1 MNRKI
6 VSLALAGSMVLGS
19 MSSAFAADIS
29 DFKDIPKD
37 WSRTA
42 IEAAIQNGLL
52 NGSSGEINASGTLTR
67 AQMAAIVSRVFGAT
81 EQADLSKF
89 VDISK
94 NDWYYADMAKAV
106 AMGVFQGSGNRLNP
120 EAAITRQE
128 AFAVLSRAFLLN
140 GGVASSLTQFS
151 DDELVAAWARETVAA
166 MVSEGYV
173 NGANGKLNP
182 TGTITRAEFAQIMY
196 NMVKHYDSI
205 DKTVE
210 GNVVL
215 RSDSQIA
222 AGTVIKGDLII
233 GDGVT
238 LSEVKLDCVTV
249 EGRIVIRGGDTVTLS
264 NGAKAAS
271 IAVAADSTAIKVES
285 GAAVSEITV
294 KSGADNVSISGTGTV
309 GKVTAEKGSTGTKV
323 TTPDTKITAETGAGA
338 VSTGK
343 GTVEAGKTGTTD
355 KNGNITSGTTTGG
368 GSSSGGGSSGGGS
381 SSGGETVSTADSIYN
396 GEVVA
401 PIVMDAAYANSDADK
416 FASRTYGQIKRAVG
430 DLRQDIA
437 MVTGAIDYKEVQQI
451 FVDDEEKQASRLA
464 AAEQN
469 KIPQMVT
476 DTANVQA
483 DYAIIVGSIN
493 DSPMIQKLIADGKFD
508 EAKTIQGNW
517 EAYAIKEIDNPI
529 DGVKKALVIAG
540 SDARGTIYGIYSI
553 SEEIGVSPYYWYSDV
568 PVDVKDKIDVDYA
581 TALVDDGPDV
591 KYRGIFI
598 NDEDDSIRYW
608 AAKKFPT
615 ANGTPDVNYYRH
627 VFEMQLRLK
636 SNFIWPAMH
645 ERSTAFNIATE
656 EDGTTPINSK
666 EAAKYGI
673 VVGSTHCDIL
683 LRTNTGE
690 WKKWSEAN
698 KQKYNIQGD
707 NYKANYDFT
716 LNREA
721 VLQYWRERL
730 ETNKDFESILTL
742 GIRGVHDGAFNCAN
756 LNDYPGSTKEEKQV
770 AFMADV
776 IAAQRALIEEVY
788 GVPADQVPQV
798 LIPYKEMGDVYN
810 AGLNKIMAEKY
821 PDVTLM
827 WAEDNYG
834 YVRQTPN
841 ETEKQRS
848 GGAGVYYHASYYGSP
863 TCYLWLNSIQLST
876 MSEQMHRAYDEGMR
890 NQWILNVGDIKPGDQ
905 STEFFMKMAWDTDA
919 YNDKTIVSKYL
930 TEQAMRDYNL
940 SATDARTVAEAMNEY
955 YQMVGTKRPEFY
967 TTATHSFDMSAYSNG
982 DEALL
987 WQQRSQAVVDKLTP
1001 IYNKL
1006 NAEEKASF
1014 YQQLY
1019 YHALSANDAAT
1030 EYAYYWKA
1038 MLAAEQGRV
1047 NSTNVYVQLSKQAR
1061 DRIKSRTA
1069 DFNNLNNGKWNNYI
1083 FWTHVESNGKEDY
1096 SHDII
1101 RDSEYPEVPAESTGA
1116 GAAAEGSKTAGSGEL
1131 RLDAQVKNDTRYF
1144 DVFSKQNSNAEWV
1157 AEAPKWLI
1165 LSQTSGTT
1173 ASEQR
1178 VTVTADWDQISGTET
1193 GEIKVY
1199 NAVNGVKSGDPVATF
1214 TVNAVND
1221 TMDYAGKQGF
1231 IEADG
1236 YIAIEAE
1243 HYSEM
1248 VSGSDGSSWQV
1259 VQSNGQH
1266 GDTMKAYPNNT
1277 ASTASDGAK
1286 LVYNVY
1292 AKNAGTF
1299 DGVLYRE
1306 PTLNEGS
1313 EADGTARSCNVQ
1325 ISANGSGEQT
1335 LVGNRTYIN
1344 DGGYNK
1350 PKNAWSQNVMRM
1362 YEPLSFSVTL
1372 HEGWN
1377 TIELTRLDPSVVVDR
1392 MVIRTNATADQVFS
1406 LLGPVESPNNIASG
1420 SAVQNVKVAALPEDM
1435 ADVDIHANLTLTT
1448 ADSQTEYTDAQ
1459 NIQSAESGDERIVT
1473 VEVQDGKI
1481 MVTPHHA
1488 GITQITAKD
1497 ENGKTFSFTVTVNPA
1512 QGSGV
1517 YLEENGK
1524 VVIDAADAL
1533 ENSGEAFATNA
1544 SKVWKLKNIGI
1555 QAQPDTGAN
1564 WIDTKN
1570 LTNAPS
1576 VTYKVNIANAGNYYL
1591 YVNTS
1596 NPNADAD
1603 SYHVA
1608 VDGDYSFTDK
1618 SEMTGR
1624 ETWYSAGKA
1633 LNLDAGEHTITVYAR
1648 EDGFTLNQLVLSTNK
1663 SEKLSGLQAASER
1676 GTPVPTITMNTF
1688 GNLSMR
1694 VDEAA
1699 QEVSVTASASNN
1711 EAVTITASSD
1721 SEAVSV
1727 SAVENGKFTVTPVSV
1742 GTANITVTAS
1752 ADGCKT
1758 VTRAFRVT
1766 VSAASNPDDENKA
1779 YGETDGKIVINAVDA
1794 MQDTAYASHTDYSEK
1809 YTGTSF
1815 AWTKV
1820 ENEESIQLTPVPA
1833 NAANLQDGVSKWA
1846 WTDFNALTDKVP
1858 SLTFKLNVDTAGDYF
1873 FSFFSNTPNNSA
1885 DSFHIVVN
1893 GDYQYQTGDKNNGV
1907 GDTVGENW
1915 FYCKKTVHLNEGKNT
1930 LTIYGRE
1937 SGVLLRQLVLSTGKQ
1952 TSLSGWQ
1959 TSTLN

>member
-19 MSSAFAADIS
+19 MSSAFAADLS

-52 NGSSGEINASGTLTR
+52 NGSNGEVNASGTLTR

-140 GGVASSLTQFS
+140 GGAASSLTQFS

-215 RSDSQIA
+215 RSDTQIA

-233 GDGVT
+233 GDGAA
-238 LSEVKLDCVTV
+238 LSELKLDGVTV

-271 IAVAADSTAIKVES
+271 IAVAADSTAVKVES

-294 KSGADNVSISGTGTV
+294 KSGADNVSISGTGMV
-309 GKVTAEKGSTGTKV
+309 GSVTAEKGSTGTKV
-323 TTPDTKITAETGAGA
+323 TTPNTKITAEAGAGA
-338 VSTGK
+338 VSTGN
-343 GTVEAGKTGTTD
+343 GTVEAGKTATTD
-355 KNGNITSGTTTGG
+355 KNGNVTSGTTTGG
-368 GSSSGGGSSGGGS
+368 GSGGSSGGGS

-416 FASRTYGQIKRAVG
+416 FASRTYSQIKRAVG

-451 FVDDEEKQASRLA
+451 FVDDEEKQAVRLA

-469 KIPQMVT
+469 KVPQMVT
-476 DTANVQA
+476 DAANVQA

-493 DSPMIQKLIADGKFD
+493 DSPMIQKLIADGKFS
-508 EAKTIQGNW
+508 EAKQIEGKW

-568 PVDVKDKIDVDYA
+568 PVDVKDEIDVDYT

-598 NDEDDSIRYW
+598 NDEDDSIKNW
-608 AAKKFPT
+608 AKKHFPT
-615 ANGTPDVNYYRH
+615 DSSIKNGNTPEVNYYRH

-645 ERSTAFNIATE
+645 EVSTAFNVATDE
-656 EDGTTPINSK
+656 NGIPINSQ

-690 WKKWSEAN
+690 WENWYNAN
-698 KQKYNIQGD
+698 KDKYNIQGSD
-707 NYKANYDFT
+707 SSKAYDFT

-756 LNDYPGSTKEEKQV
+756 LNSYPGSTKEARQV

-788 GVPADQVPQV
+788 GVSADQVPQV

-810 AGLNKIMAEKY
+810 NGLNKIMAEKY

-841 ETEKQRS
+841 DTEKQRS

-940 SATDARTVAEAMNEY
+940 SEADARTVAEAMNEY

-967 TTATHSFDMSAYSNG
+967 TVATHDFDMSAYSNG

-1006 NAEEKASF
+1006 NAEEKTAF

-1038 MLAAEQGRV
+1038 MIAAEQGRV
-1047 NSTNVYVQLSKQAR
+1047 NSTNVYTQLSKEAR
-1061 DRIKSRTA
+1061 NRIKSRTA
-1069 DFNNLNNGKWNNYI
+1069 DFNNSNGTKWNNYI
-1083 FWTHVESNGKEDY
+1083 FWSHLGGNADR

-1101 RDSEYPEVPAESTGA
+1101 QDGEYPDVPAESTGV
-1116 GAAAEGSKTAGSGEL
+1116 GAAVEGSRTAGSGEL
-1131 RLDAQVKNDTRYF
+1131 RLDAAVQNDTRYF
-1144 DVFSKQNSNAEWV
+1144 DVFSRKNSNAAWV
-1157 AEAPKWLI
+1157 AEAPEWLN
-1165 LSQTSGTT
+1165 LSQASGTT
-1173 ASEQR
+1173 GTEQR
-1178 VTVTADWDQISGTET
+1178 VTVTADWDNVSGTET

-1199 NAVNGVKSGDPVATF
+1199 NAVNGEKSGEAVATF

-1221 TMDYAGKQGF
+1221 AVDYAGKKGF

-1236 YIAIEAE
+1236 YIAMEAE
-1243 HYSEM
+1243 HYSEL

-1259 VQSNGQH
+1259 VESNGQH

-1277 ASTASDGAK
+1277 ASNASNGAK

-1313 EADGTARSCNVQ
+1313 EDDGTARSCNVQ
-1325 ISANGSGEQT
+1325 ISANGSGAQT
-1335 LVGNRTYIN
+1335 LTGNRTYIN
-1344 DGGYNK
+1344 DGTYNT
-1350 PKNAWSQNVMRM
+1350 PQNAWSKNVMRM
-1362 YEPLSFSVTL
+1362 YEPLNFTVTL
-1372 HEGWN
+1372 NQGWN

-1392 MVIRTNATADQVFS
+1392 LVIRTDATAEQVLS

-1420 SAVQNVKVAALPEDM
+1420 SAVQHVKVAALPEDM

-1448 ADSQTEYTDAQ
+1448 ADSETEYTDAE
-1459 NIQSAESGDERIVT
+1459 NIQSAESGDMRIVT
-1473 VEVQDGKI
+1473 VTVENGKI
-1481 MVTPHHA
+1481 MATPHRA
-1488 GITQITAKD
+1488 GITQITATD
-1497 ENGKTFSFTVTVNPA
+1497 ADGKTFSFTVTVNPA
-1512 QGSGV
+1512 KGSGV
-1517 YLEENGK
+1517 YLEADGK

-1533 ENSGEAFATNA
+1533 ENSSEAFATNA
-1544 SKVWKLKNIGI
+1544 SKEWKLKNIGI
-1555 QAQPDTGAN
+1555 QAQPDTGIF
-1564 WIDTKN
+1564 WTDTNN
-1570 LTNAPS
+1570 LTDAPS
-1576 VTYKVNIANAGNYYL
+1576 VTYKVNITNAGKYYL
-1591 YVNTS
+1591 FVNTS
-1596 NPNADAD
+1596 NPDASAD

-1608 VDGDYSFTDK
+1608 VDDAYSYTHGDT
-1618 SEMTGR
+1618 MTGK

-1633 LNLDAGEHTITVYAR
+1633 LNLDAGKHTITVYAR
-1648 EDGFTLNQLVLSTNK
+1648 EDGFMLNQLVLSTNK
-1663 SEKLSGLQAASER
+1663 AEKLSGLQATSER
-1676 GTPVPTITMNTF
+1676 GTPAPTITMNAP
-1688 GNLSMR
+1688 GNLTMYVGDS
-1694 VDEAA
+1694 A
-1699 QEVSVTASASNN
+1699 QTVSVNASASNDA
-1711 EAVTITASSD
+1711 AVTITAASD
-1721 SEAVSV
+1721 SEAVTV
-1727 SAVENGKFTVTPVSV
+1727 SAVENGTFTVTPVSA
-1742 GTANITVTAS
+1742 GTATITVTAK

-1758 VTRAFRVT
+1758 VTRTFT
-1766 VSAASNPDDENKA
+1766 VKVVDPDAVSKG
-1779 YGETDGKIVINAVDA
+1779 YGVTDGKIVINAVDA
-1794 MQDTAYASHTDYSEK
+1794 MDNTAYASHTDYSATYE
-1809 YTGTSF
+1809 GTTF
-1815 AWTKV
+1815 AWTKA
-1820 ENEESIQLTPVPA
+1820 ENDKSIQLTPVPA
-1833 NAANLQDGVSKWA
+1833 NTGNLLDGVSKWA
-1846 WTDFNALTDKVP
+1846 WTDKSALTDKVP
-1858 SLTFKLNVDTAGDYF
+1858 SLTFTINADAAGNYY

-1893 GDYQYQTGDKNNGV
+1893 GNYQYQTGDANNGV
-1907 GDTVGENW
+1907 GDTVGEKW
-1915 FYCKKTVHLNEGKNT
+1915 FHCKKTVHLNEGDNT

-1937 SGVLLRQLVLSTGKQ
+1937 SGVLLRQLVLSTEKQ